1 MKTSIYNV
9 VGEIRTIVD
18 GWHEDWVNHLD
29 VIDADDA
36 MYSIYSILTEEG
48 LL

>member
-1 MKTSIYNV
+1 MNV
-9 VGEIRTIVD
+9 YAILGAVRRIAG
-18 GWHEDWVNHLD
+18 GWHEDNE
-29 VIDADDA
+29 IDADDA

>member
-1 MKTSIYNV
+1 MKSNVYNV
-9 VGEIRTIVD
+9 VGKIRTIAD
-18 GWHEDWVNHLD
+18 AWHEDNA
-29 VIDADDA
+29 IDADDA

>member
-9 VGEIRTIVD
+9 VGKIRTIVD
-18 GWHEDWVNHLD
+18 GWHEDD
-29 VIDADDA
+29 VMDADDA

>member
-1 MKTSIYNV
+1 MKTNIYNV
-9 VGEIRTIVD
+9 VGMIRTIAD
-18 GWHEDWVNHLD
+18 GWHEDNE
-29 VIDADDA
+29 IDADDA

>member
-1 MKTSIYNV
+1 VNAYAMLGAVRRITK
-9 VGEIRTIVD
+9 
-18 GWHEDWVNHLD
+18 GWHEDNE
-29 VIDADDA
+29 IDADDA